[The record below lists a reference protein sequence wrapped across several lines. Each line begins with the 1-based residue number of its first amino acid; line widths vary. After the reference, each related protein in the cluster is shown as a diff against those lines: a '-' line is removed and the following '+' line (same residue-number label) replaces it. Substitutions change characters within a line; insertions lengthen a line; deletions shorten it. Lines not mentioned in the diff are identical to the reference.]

1 MATNPAIPTTI
12 PTTKTAAQA
21 LLDKLYA
28 ANPIT
33 LGDSEAVSD
42 AIVEVNAILTQLNQE
57 DIASRTGAMQAVA
70 ADLKDPVKKLGELKD
85 QLAQVASRVK
95 TLGDIAKDIDSVIG
109 GCKSV
114 FGI

>member
-1 MATNPAIPTTI
+1 MAGLPSIPTTI
-12 PTTKTAAQA
+12 PTTKAAAQA

-42 AIVEVNAILTQLNQE
+42 AVVEVNAILTQLNQE

-70 ADLKDPVKKLGELKD
+70 ADLKGPVKKLGDLKD
-85 QLAQVASRVK
+85 QLAEVASRVK

>member
-1 MATNPAIPTTI
+1 MATDPAIPTTI
-12 PTTKTAAQA
+12 PTTKAAAQA
-21 LLDKLYA
+21 LLDKLYV

-70 ADLKDPVKKLGELKD
+70 ADLKGPVKNLGNLKD
-85 QLAQVASRVK
+85 QLVQVASRVK
-95 TLGDIAKDIDSVIG
+95 TLGDIATDIDSVIG

>member
-1 MATNPAIPTTI
+1 MATDPSIPTTI
-12 PTTKTAAQA
+12 PTTKAAAQA
-21 LLDKLYA
+21 LLKKLSA

-33 LGDSEAVSD
+33 LADSQAISD
-42 AIVEVNAILTQLNQE
+42 AVVAVNAILTQLNQE
-57 DIASRTGAMQAVA
+57 DLMSRTGAMQAAA
-70 ADLKDPVKKLGELKD
+70 ADLKGPVKNLGDLETQLK
-85 QLAQVASRVK
+85 QVASRVK

>member
-1 MATNPAIPTTI
+1 MATDPAIPTTI
-12 PTTKTAAQA
+12 PTTKAAAQA

-33 LGDSEAVSD
+33 LGDSEAISD
-42 AIVEVNAILTQLNQE
+42 AVAEVNVILTQLNQE

-70 ADLKDPVKKLGELKD
+70 ADLKDPVKKLGELKGSAD
-85 QLAQVASRVK
+85 AGGEPGEDA
-95 TLGDIAKDIDSVIG
+95 GDIAKDIDSVIG

>member
-1 MATNPAIPTTI
+1 MATDPAIPTTI
-12 PTTKTAAQA
+12 PTTKAAAQA

-33 LGDSEAVSD
+33 LGDSEAISD
-42 AIVEVNAILTQLNQE
+42 AVAEVNVILTQLNQE
-57 DIASRTGAMQAVA
+57 DLASRTGAMQAVA

-85 QLAQVASRVK
+85 QLTQVASRVK

>member
-1 MATNPAIPTTI
+1 MASIPPIPTTI
-12 PTTKTAAQA
+12 PTTKAAAQA
-21 LLDKLYA
+21 LFDKLYA
-28 ANPIT
+28 AVPIT
-33 LGDSEAVSD
+33 LGDSETVSD

-70 ADLKDPVKKLGELKD
+70 SDLKDPVKKLGELKD

-95 TLGDIAKDIDSVIG
+95 MLGDIAKDIDSVVG